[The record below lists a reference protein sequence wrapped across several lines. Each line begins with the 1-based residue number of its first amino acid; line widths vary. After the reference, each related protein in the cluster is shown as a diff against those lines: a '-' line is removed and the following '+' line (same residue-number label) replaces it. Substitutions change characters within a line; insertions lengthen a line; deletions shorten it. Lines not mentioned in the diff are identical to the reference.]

1 MGSPWWEGAECTYSS
16 HHRTL
21 GKMSARRKSS
31 IMNNRKLSVD
41 FTRKLSAIS
50 CASDVACIST
60 RLGME
65 QGQLK
70 NIVQDIL
77 EMDKKDEWENV
88 SEDEMSEYDDDSIW
102 QDLNDETVHIDERK
116 ASTNS
121 TSSEASIDSLNAAE
135 AFRPVEINLGEVKT
149 VLKMYNRHKISVTS
163 IMSEAKRM

>member
-1 MGSPWWEGAECTYSS
+1 MGSNSS
-16 HHRTL
+16 VATQITRWSLNKL
-21 GKMSARRKSS
+21 GWKMSARRKSS

-41 FTRKLSAIS
+41 FSRKLSAIS
-50 CASDVACIST
+50 SASDVSCISG
-60 RLGME
+60 RFGME

-77 EMDKKDEWENV
+77 EMDKKDDWE
-88 SEDEMSEYDDDSIW
+88 DDDNSIW
-102 QDLNDETVHIDERK
+102 QDMDNETVHIDERK

-149 VLKMYNRHKISVTS
+149 VLKMYKKHKISVTS
-163 IMSEAKRM
+163 IMSEGKKM

>member
-41 FTRKLSAIS
+41 FARKLSAIS
-50 CASDVACIST
+50 CASDVSCIST

-77 EMDKKDEWENV
+77 EMDKKDE
-88 SEDEMSEYDDDSIW
+88 MSEYDDDWDDNDDSIG

>member
-1 MGSPWWEGAECTYSS
+1 MGSYSS
-16 HHRTL
+16 VATQITTWSL
-21 GKMSARRKSS
+21 KMSARRKSS

-41 FTRKLSAIS
+41 FSRKLSAIS
-50 CASDVACIST
+50 SASDVSCISG
-60 RLGME
+60 RFGME

-77 EMDKKDEWENV
+77 EMDKKDEW
-88 SEDEMSEYDDDSIW
+88 DDDDNSIW
-102 QDLNDETVHIDERK
+102 QDMTNETVHIDERK

-149 VLKMYNRHKISVTS
+149 VLKMYKKHKISVTS
-163 IMSEAKRM
+163 IMSEGKKM